1 MSAVTGRLLR
11 AEEVDDD
18 LAQAWDALP
27 AGRGTQADFQ
37 DSHTWYA
44 AWLAS
49 VPPAT
54 AARVRVAV
62 VGDVD
67 QPLAVLPF
75 VTRGSRFEVVGA
87 RRRPR
92 TRPAVATPDPDPE
105 VLAVLARTLAG
116 AGARQLG
123 LHRMPSHDPATRA
136 LLDGLRSAGYHVVTT
151 ELSSDRLAPAPD
163 GWEAYRTQLAGFD
176 RYARRFA
183 NRLRSQWDVELEL
196 YGTPDGRPV
205 AEGFRIFEEVQQRS
219 WKQGFAPDVRT
230 QWSGLFEG
238 ADRRGWVRVYVL
250 RVAGVAAAVHVWF
263 RVGEVATWYATAYDQ
278 QMAVLSPGTVVQWW
292 SQERLFAEPDPPR
305 LVDLM
310 PGTTPQKDRLTLEQP
325 PLLKVDAV
333 LQRGRWSAPAFEL
346 ALAVSGARATARQ
359 RLGTRRQAWAQ
370 RRRERAAAPPPPDVR
385 VPPAQDEAPVAALD
399 GGDAA
404 LRRYLALAG
413 GWSGTEA
420 MTREWDDGD
429 TWWSVGETPSAMVR
443 LREPDRVVEVVRVPG
458 EARTAQ
464 RLSALVARHHGRTLV
479 LTGGLVAH
487 DPPLPWPVGGG

>member
-1 MSAVTGRLLR
+1 
-11 AEEVDDD
+11 
-18 LAQAWDALP
+18 
-27 AGRGTQADFQ
+27 
-37 DSHTWYA
+37 
-44 AWLAS
+44 
-49 VPPAT
+49 
-54 AARVRVAV
+54 
-62 VGDVD
+62 
-67 QPLAVLPF
+67 
-75 VTRGSRFEVVGA
+75 
-87 RRRPR
+87 
-92 TRPAVATPDPDPE
+92 
-105 VLAVLARTLAG
+105 
-116 AGARQLG
+116 
-123 LHRMPSHDPATRA
+123 
-136 LLDGLRSAGYHVVTT
+136 
-151 ELSSDRLAPAPD
+151 
-163 GWEAYRTQLAGFD
+163 
-176 RYARRFA
+176 
-183 NRLRSQWDVELEL
+183 
-196 YGTPDGRPV
+196 
-205 AEGFRIFEEVQQRS
+205 
-219 WKQGFAPDVRT
+219 
-230 QWSGLFEG
+230 
-238 ADRRGWVRVYVL
+238 
-250 RVAGVAAAVHVWF
+250 
-263 RVGEVATWYATAYDQ
+263 
-278 QMAVLSPGTVVQWW
+278 MAVLSPGTVVQWW

-420 MTREWDDGD
+420 MTREWDEGD

-464 RLSALVARHHGRTLV
+464 QLSALVARHHGRTLV

>member
-1 MSAVTGRLLR
+1 M
-11 AEEVDDD
+11 
-18 LAQAWDALP
+18 
-27 AGRGTQADFQ
+27 
-37 DSHTWYA
+37 
-44 AWLAS
+44 
-49 VPPAT
+49 
-54 AARVRVAV
+54 
-62 VGDVD
+62 
-67 QPLAVLPF
+67 
-75 VTRGSRFEVVGA
+75 
-87 RRRPR
+87 
-92 TRPAVATPDPDPE
+92 
-105 VLAVLARTLAG
+105 LARTLAG

-359 RLGTRRQAWAQ
+359 RRGPAARPGRSDAGSGPPP
-370 RRRERAAAPPPPDVR
+370 RRRRTSGSRRRRTRHRWPRSTAATPRCVATWR
-385 VPPAQDEAPVAALD
+385 WPAAGQGP
-399 GGDAA
+399 
-404 LRRYLALAG
+404 RR
-413 GWSGTEA
+413 
-420 MTREWDDGD
+420 
-429 TWWSVGETPSAMVR
+429 
-443 LREPDRVVEVVRVPG
+443 
-458 EARTAQ
+458 
-464 RLSALVARHHGRTLV
+464 
-479 LTGGLVAH
+479 
-487 DPPLPWPVGGG
+487 